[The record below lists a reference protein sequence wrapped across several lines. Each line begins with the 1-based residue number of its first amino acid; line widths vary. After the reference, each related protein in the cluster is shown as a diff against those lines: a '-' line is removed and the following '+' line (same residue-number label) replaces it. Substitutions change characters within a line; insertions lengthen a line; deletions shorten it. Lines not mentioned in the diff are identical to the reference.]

1 MANNS
6 IWLNPNFQNFF
17 LRVLAIIL
25 LVIVLIVDIFT
36 VKWDSTLLQIVI
48 MVLVGI
54 AGYDIYKLM
63 QKPEEGE
70 KNG

>member
-1 MANNS
+1 MSNS
-6 IWLNPNFQNFF
+6 IWLNQQFQNFF

-25 LVIVLIVDIFT
+25 LVIVLIVDILT
-36 VKWDSTLLQIVI
+36 VKWDSTFLQIVI
-48 MVLVGI
+48 MVLVAI
-54 AGYDIYKLM
+54 AGYDVYKLM

>member
-1 MANNS
+1 MSNS
-6 IWLNPNFQNFF
+6 IWLNQNFQNFF

-25 LVIVLIVDIFT
+25 LVIVLIIDILT

-48 MVLVGI
+48 FVLVAI
-54 AGYDIYKLM
+54 AGYDVYKLM
-63 QKPEEGE
+63 QKPEEEGG